1 MNIVEILTSAKS
13 DKDDGET
20 YEIGEL
26 ATELGVSTRTI
37 RFYEEKGIVSPQREG
52 TSRIFTKRDRA
63 RLILAIRGKKFG
75 FSLDEVK
82 EYLEL
87 YNMDGENTNLKQIEY
102 LIGGVNLALS
112 RLEERKEYIE
122 LTIAELNE
130 IKEIALVEKK
140 RLTE

>member
-1 MNIVEILTSAKS
+1 MNIVEILTSASSS
-13 DKDDGET
+13 DDDGET
-20 YEIGEL
+20 YEIGAL
-26 ATELGVSTRTI
+26 ATELGISTRTI

-52 TSRIFTKRDRA
+52 TSRIFGKRDRA
-63 RLILAIRGKKFG
+63 RLILALRGKKFG

-87 YNMDGENTNLKQIEY
+87 YNIEDGRVSDKQLDY
-102 LIGGVNLALS
+102 LLNGISQALS

-130 IKEIALVEKK
+130 IRDLAEAERKK
-140 RLTE
+140 NS

>member
-1 MNIVEILTSAKS
+1 MNIVEILTSASSS
-13 DKDDGET
+13 DDDGET
-20 YEIGEL
+20 YEIGAL
-26 ATELGVSTRTI
+26 ATELGISTRTI

-52 TSRIFTKRDRA
+52 TSRIFGKRDRA
-63 RLILAIRGKKFG
+63 RLILALRGKKFG

-87 YNMDGENTNLKQIEY
+87 YNIEDGKVSDKQLDY
-102 LIGGVNLALS
+102 LLNGISQALS

-130 IKEIALVEKK
+130 IRDLAEVERKK
-140 RLTE
+140 NS

>member
-1 MNIVEILTSAKS
+1 MNIVEILTSAQSS
-13 DKDDGET
+13 DDDGET
-20 YEIGEL
+20 YEIGAL
-26 ATELGVSTRTI
+26 ATELGISTRTI

-52 TSRIFTKRDRA
+52 TSRIFGKRDRA
-63 RLILAIRGKKFG
+63 RLILALRGKKFG

-87 YNMDGENTNLKQIEY
+87 YNIEDGKISDKQLDY
-102 LIGGVNLALS
+102 LVNGISQALS

-130 IKEIALVEKK
+130 IQELAVAERKK
-140 RLTE
+140 NS